1 MSKYQK
7 KIDIQ
12 SSMLSE
18 LFENQDLSGS
28 LDISTK
34 LRAALSAAIK
44 RSPLSRHLIAGKMSD
59 LMDRDITKAMLD
71 SWTADSKDAWKFP
84 AEYIPAFCLA
94 TEDTSLLEL
103 ICSECKCLI
112 VKTEDQLRLE
122 LGNIVEQEIALR
134 ERKKHLQSKLKGAL

>member
-18 LFENQDLSGS
+18 LLENQDLSGS

-34 LRAALSAAIK
+34 LRAALSSAIK

-103 ICSECKCLI
+103 ICSECKCLL

>member
-103 ICSECKCLI
+103 ICSECKCLL

>member
-34 LRAALSAAIK
+34 LRTALSAAIK
-44 RSPLSRHLIAGKMSD
+44 SSPLSRHLIAGKMSD

-94 TEDTSLLEL
+94 TENTSLLEL
-103 ICSECKCLI
+103 ICSECKCLL

>member
-18 LFENQDLSGS
+18 LLENQDLSGS

-94 TEDTSLLEL
+94 TEDTSILEL
-103 ICSECKCLI
+103 ICSECKCLL